1 MSRPSAESPSLWER
15 ALHFLDR
22 DLWSPAQT
30 ARRSFVWARTTLQLV
45 VLVTQEFVRHQLLLR
60 ASALTYYSMLS
71 LIPLLAIA
79 LSLVGALGVRED
91 LAQILIDNLAAGS
104 PEAGPRILAIV
115 DKLDFAGL
123 GTLGAAILFLTT
135 LLGISSIERSLNTI
149 WGVSHERPWER
160 RIPDYLA
167 VLILAP
173 LMLGV
178 ALSLGTTLQS
188 QAVVQ
193 WLLGVPGFERL
204 FELGLRQAPLVF
216 MSLGFAFIYWFLP
229 NTRVRILPALLAGVL
244 AAILFT
250 IAQRVYLGFNVGVG
264 RASWMFGG
272 FAFLPLLLVWI
283 YISWVIMLLGAEVA
297 FALQNLALVREARRG
312 EDPGPAAREALGLA
326 IAAQVARAFRDG
338 NRGEDSEGLAE
349 ALRIPVRSVRE
360 ILSKLQHAGIVAP
373 SAEERDAYQLGRAA
387 ESVRV
392 SDVLR
397 ALRGPRD
404 APAPLSELDPAV
416 GRVIEELDRS
426 SEQALAERTLADL
439 LEALPGSRR
448 FPPEEP

>member
-1 MSRPSAESPSLWER
+1 MSRTSAESPSRWER
-15 ALHFLDR
+15 ALHFLNR
-22 DLWSPAQT
+22 DLWSPEQT
-30 ARRSFVWARTTLQLV
+30 ARRSVAWARNSLQLA
-45 VLVTQEFVRHQLLLR
+45 VLVSEEFVRHQLLLR

-91 LAQILIDNLAAGS
+91 LARVLVEYLAAGS

-135 LLGISSIERSLNTI
+135 VLGISSIERSLNTI
-149 WGVSHERPWER
+149 WGVSRERPWER

-173 LMLGV
+173 LILGV

-188 QAVVQ
+188 QAIVQ
-193 WLLGVPGFERL
+193 WLLQVPGFERL
-204 FELGLRQAPLVF
+204 FNLGLRQAPLVF
-216 MSLGFAFIYWFLP
+216 LSLGFAFIYWFLP
-229 NTRVRILPALLAGVL
+229 NTRVRILPALLAGVF

-250 IAQRVYLGFNVGVG
+250 VAQRVYVGFYVGVG
-264 RASWMFGG
+264 RANWMFGG

-283 YISWVIMLLGAEVA
+283 YISWVIMLIGAEVA
-297 FALQNLALVREARRG
+297 FALQNLALVRQARRG
-312 EDPGPAAREALGLA
+312 KDPGPAAREALGLA
-326 IAAQVARAFRDG
+326 IAERVARSFRDG
-338 NRGEDSEGLAE
+338 DRAEDSEALAE
-349 ALRIPVRSVRE
+349 TLRIPVRSVRE
-360 ILSKLQHAGIVAP
+360 ILAKLHRAGIVAP
-373 SAEERDAYQLGRAA
+373 SADERDAYQLGRAA

-392 SDVLR
+392 SDVLD

-404 APAPLSELDPAV
+404 ASAPLGELDPAV

-426 SEQALAERTLADL
+426 SEQALAGRTLADL
-439 LEALPGSRR
+439 LEAPSGPRGS
-448 FPPEEP
+448 PPEEP

>member
-1 MSRPSAESPSLWER
+1 MSRTSAESPSLWER
-15 ALHFLDR
+15 ALHFLNR
-22 DLWSPAQT
+22 DLWSPEQT
-30 ARRSFVWARTTLQLV
+30 ARRSFAWARNALQLL
-45 VLVTQEFVRHQLLLR
+45 VLVTQEFIRHQLLLR

-71 LIPLLAIA
+71 LIPLLAIV

-91 LAQILIDNLAAGS
+91 LARVLVDYLAAGS
-104 PEAGPRILAIV
+104 PEAGPRILAMV
-115 DKLDFAGL
+115 EKLDFAGL

-135 LLGISSIERSLNTI
+135 VLGISSIERSLNTI
-149 WGVSHERPWER
+149 WGVSRERPWER

-188 QAVVQ
+188 QAIVQ
-193 WLLGVPGFERL
+193 WLLQVPGFERL
-204 FELGLRQAPLVF
+204 FDLGLRQAPLVF
-216 MSLGFAFIYWFLP
+216 LSLGFGFIYWFLP
-229 NTRVRILPALLAGVL
+229 NTKVRILPALLAGVL

-250 IAQRVYLGFNVGVG
+250 IAQRVYVGFYVGVG
-264 RASWMFGG
+264 RANWMFGG

-283 YISWVIMLLGAEVA
+283 YISWVIMLIGAEVA

-338 NRGEDSEGLAE
+338 NRAEDSEGLAE
-349 ALRIPVRSVRE
+349 ALRIPIRSVRE
-360 ILSKLQHAGIVAP
+360 ILAKLQHAGIVAP
-373 SAEERDAYQLGRAA
+373 SAEEPDTYQLGRAA

-392 SDVLR
+392 SDVLG

-404 APAPLSELDPAV
+404 APTPLSELDPAV
-416 GRVIEELDRS
+416 GRVIEELDHS

-439 LEALPGSRR
+439 LEAPPGSRR
-448 FPPEEP
+448 FAPEEP